1 VGCCTK
7 KCEEINGIRFKARKN
22 MVVIEIW
29 IRNID
34 KDDELEKLREWIVSS
49 TFLNPDTPVEL
60 ITFHKE

>member
-1 VGCCTK
+1 
-7 KCEEINGIRFKARKN
+7 

-34 KDDELEKLREWIVSS
+34 KDDELEKLREWIISS